1 LIDMPAKISW
11 QTQLLDWIK
20 KLPWFRAGPRDSQ
33 PYSIGNRRIYVLPT
47 RFGLFVGLVLAVLNL
62 GALNY
67 NNNAAILLGFIII
80 SICNNSL
87 ISAHLSLLAIRMQTQ
102 PVAPVFAGQT
112 LQLATCITPSAK
124 RSAGGNIYGLQF
136 DDSSMSI
143 SIGAQECIAVLPITT
158 NKRGLFVIERI
169 QLFTHQPLGLAKAW
183 CYLNLHET
191 VLIYPTPRGQPLN
204 SHFNSASGKAG
215 RDRRLKT
222 DQPHHLREFRTGD
235 SRKQIAWK
243 ISART
248 ETLQVRE
255 YENASTDDLLLDWQS
270 LSYIGYEQRIEQLCL
285 WVIQAEQKHLCYALH
300 IPGKQMPS
308 GSGAEHKRHCL
319 EQLALLPYEQ

>member
-1 LIDMPAKISW
+1 MPAKTSW
-11 QTQLLDWIK
+11 QTRLLEWIK
-20 KLPWFRAGPRDSQ
+20 QLPWFRAGPRDSQ
-33 PYSIGNRRIYVLPT
+33 AFTIANRRIYVMPT
-47 RFGLFVGLVLAVLNL
+47 RFGLFVGFALAVLNL

-67 NNNAAILLGFIII
+67 NNNAALLLGFIII

-87 ISAHLSLLAIRMQTQ
+87 ISAHLSLLGMRMQTQ
-102 PVAPVFAGQT
+102 PLAPVFAGQS
-112 LQLATCITPSAK
+112 LQLTARITPSEK
-124 RSAGGNIYGLQF
+124 RSASNGEYGLQF
-136 DDSSMSI
+136 GDSSMSFSI
-143 SIGAQECIAVLPITT
+143 STEEHVAILPIATV
-158 NKRGLFVIERI
+158 KRGLFAIDRI

-204 SHFNSASGKAG
+204 SHFNAASGKAG
-215 RDRRLKT
+215 RDRRLMT
-222 DQPHHLREFRTGD
+222 DQPHHLREFRSGD

-270 LSYIGYEQRIEQLCL
+270 LPYLGYEQRIEQLCL
-285 WVIQAEQKHLCYALH
+285 WVIQAEQKHLRYALR
-300 IPGKQMPS
+300 IPNKQLLSNS
-308 GSGAEHKRHCL
+308 GTEHKRQCL
-319 EQLALLPYEQ
+319 EQLALMPYE